1 MSDNYGP
8 VYTKG
13 NSYRARAEKRQRWYR
28 AEVLG
33 ASHGRYGHFLSEKAA
48 VTGNNFVLSEA
59 FEAARQRERA
69 GKGTAPR
76 TFNNMLSSQA
86 MCFNVFGPLAARL
99 DLATEVLKPFIDG
112 LIQITAIHIEYTPA
126 GDVFFD
132 QSGRGGVDCD
142 VLVEGRTSKGLMVQV
157 IETKFVEPKFSVC
170 GFRRPGRGAK
180 GQQVCAKDV
189 PVGIDPSACL
199 YAREKGYAYWKRT
212 EEHQLLR
219 SSALRESGCPFV
231 GVHWQLWV
239 NLALAY
245 EEAKR
250 RGASDVR
257 FAVCASQRN
266 KALLGRGEVL
276 EQFRSLLRVPSV
288 VTLLDLEQLL
298 VQIKECVPDELEAWA
313 NRLWVRYGEI

>member
-1 MSDNYGP
+1 MIEDYGSI
-8 VYTKG
+8 YTKG
-13 NSYRARAEKRQRWYR
+13 NSYRARAERRQRWYR

-33 ASHGRYGHFLSEKAA
+33 ASHGRYGHILSEKEAA
-48 VTGNNFVLSEA
+48 AGSNFILSEA
-59 FEAARQRERA
+59 REAARQRERA

-99 DLATEVLKPFIDG
+99 ELAAEVLKPFIDG
-112 LIQITAIHIEYTPA
+112 LIRITAIHIEYTPA

-132 QSGRGGVDCD
+132 QSGTGGVDCD
-142 VLVEGRTSKGLMVQV
+142 ILIEGSTTTGRLIQV

-170 GFRRPGRGAK
+170 GFRRPGRKEK
-180 GQQVCAKDV
+180 GQQVCPRDV
-189 PVGIDPSACL
+189 PVGTDLSACL
-199 YAREKGYAYWKRT
+199 YVQTKGYAYWKRT
-212 EEHQLLR
+212 KEHQLLV
-219 SSALRESGCPFV
+219 SSALGEQGCPFG

-257 FAVCASQRN
+257 FAVCTSQRN
-266 KALLGRGEVL
+266 TALLGRGEVL
-276 EQFRSLLRVPSV
+276 EQFQQLLRTPSA

-298 VQIKECVPDELEAWA
+298 LQIKKCAPTELEAWEKG
-313 NRLWVRYGEI
+313 LWARYGAI